1 MSTKFTLN
9 RIQNKPVFKSSSKIE
24 GNKKKLSVIKIQ
36 QDDFKLL
43 NDYLDKSLFEFK
55 TNKKAAVKTIYKIKK
70 SLSTTNFFN
79 NLKIKTGNDLIFELP
94 FINTKFS
101 LFDNVFKYSDTESI
115 DHQNINYVLN
125 LLNIDTN
132 LNDFNIDL
140 QKQLKK
146 ITEINIEDQMVEG
159 GKKKKKGG
167 VMDPTETLTSYLE
180 NHHIFDNKHDFKKL
194 CTTDSFCKD
203 FVYSCQDLITG
214 HPLTPLSATYVRN
227 QCLSF
232 DQNKLFM
239 DYINEFTN
247 NNLNNLIYV
256 SLLDLHNST
265 LGIGI
270 NVFGTGSVVG
280 NINYSTNL
288 DNFMKQFTHTD
299 NPKFITDGKLARNSS
314 SNITSFLNEILIKY
328 PQTQNIIIPSIIPS
342 MKQVY
347 DTNFIPLYQSFNDY
361 ITSKR
366 IYSLEDVND
375 PLSVNIDHVNNFF
388 NNPNPSNGYNSQ
400 IKELLA
406 NITYNMNNDILT
418 SDNIFTNLFCK
429 TNFEYVYYID
439 TLDSNKFKFALK
451 LKDQSF
457 VAHIG
462 PNIPNF
468 NFLNLIKLPS
478 SNIYQNIPSPSSNSY
493 VGFDL
498 YLYRNYNSN
507 KLIAKTIN
515 STLKRIS
522 ELSNQ
527 QAIDNYIENTL
538 KRNDINAP
546 GQTSDNKI
554 AKKAAINLLIYY
566 YVKLKQGSFNNPY
579 TINQHV
585 KEMAKILFDLKKAGD
600 LSKVLFIYTYYK
612 LKDSNQNTQ
621 QINDGLKEFE
631 DNFVQDQL
639 ILSSN
644 DTMAVLSSI
653 LRNKNDVFFSIKYN
667 YSFCAFKA
675 MDHIKVTI
683 FDFFN
688 TIKINFGSKFS
699 NDTFNIEDSLKTYL
713 KNLNPRIQNPDGSVR
728 DISDLNK
735 LILKLHD
742 LFFNN
747 PKSLIIK
754 DKDSNDKLFESII
767 QLLGI
772 QQGTYEY
779 QLLSNAIRIYMVYYF
794 TLVINNFNSEIN
806 NLLIKDTQGKYI
818 SKLTSLLFES
828 IYFNDDVNSSTN
840 YYIIFNSLTKLFVAK
855 IYKIIT
861 DMFSIISNKI
871 RSLLLFSIDTSFTN
885 IYQEIMN
892 ILPIINK
899 IISLIENFLYIN
911 IDNPNENTNIFTYMK
926 ELNSY
931 TRTII
936 NMSLVVKSGNINL
949 RNINDVNN
957 YEDIDMYVTLF
968 STNTFSKMLTSLVDI
983 RSLNTTKLYNNLFTT
998 TFINNLTEFM
1008 NFYKNI
1014 DAIKNTYDFDTTNEF
1029 SNLLEKFK
1037 FQFKKFIYFVF
1048 IQYCIPYYGKIR
1060 SSTDTTFDYR
1070 NVIADIFTKIKF
1082 NINESFESAK
1092 QELVT
1097 NLTSSSNGPIRKS
1110 NRIIEAEKRTIIA
1123 NYDAKNTEI
1132 LSKID
1137 DVKLKIDSFYEFVS
1151 NDINID
1157 RSQLLFFVSNI
1168 TINNETNFK
1177 VNIQNLND
1185 SDINSRIKA
1194 IITYQ
1199 YNLDRFT
1206 GYDINTSTST
1216 IVYNDNYLIFYNIF
1230 NFLIDDRFS
1239 QMRRGGLKKKKLLK
1253 YH

>member
-1 MSTKFTLN
+1 MSTKSNFN
-9 RIQNKPVFKSSSKIE
+9 KIKNKPSFKSSLKALDI
-24 GNKKKLSVIKIQ
+24 KKKLSLIKIQ
-36 QDDFKLL
+36 KEDFKLI
-43 NDYLDKSLFEFK
+43 NDYLDKSFFLFK
-55 TNKKAAVKTIYKIKK
+55 TKKIFKK
-70 SLSTTNFFN
+70 KQSLSKANFFN
-79 NLKIKTGNDLIFELP
+79 TLNIKTGNDLIFELP
-94 FINTKFS
+94 FINNKIS
-101 LFDNVFKYSDTESI
+101 LFDNVFKYSDIESI
-115 DHQNINYVLN
+115 DHQNINYTLN
-125 LLNIDTN
+125 LLHIDTN
-132 LNDFNIDL
+132 LNDFTNDL
-140 QKQLKK
+140 QKQLK
-146 ITEINIEDQMVEG
+146 EINDEDQMVSG

-167 VMDPTETLTSYLE
+167 AMNPTETVISYLE
-180 NHHIFDNKHDFKKL
+180 NHHIFDNKHDFKNI
-194 CTTDSFCKD
+194 CTRDTFCKD

-214 HPLTPLSATYVRN
+214 PPLSQLSGTYVRD

-232 DQNKLFM
+232 DQNKLFI

-265 LGIGI
+265 LGTGI
-270 NVFGTGSVVG
+270 NVFGTATVVG
-280 NINYSTNL
+280 NTNYSTNL

-314 SNITSFLNEILIKY
+314 SNIASFLNEIVVKY

-342 MKQVY
+342 MRQVY
-347 DTNFIPLYQSFNDY
+347 DANFIPLYRSFNDY

-375 PLSVNIDHVNNFF
+375 PMSVDPDNVNRFF
-388 NNPNPSNGYNSQ
+388 NNPNPLIGYNPL

-406 NITYNMNNDILT
+406 NITYDMNNNIAT

-439 TLDSNKFKFALK
+439 TLDGNKFKFALK
-451 LKDQSF
+451 FKNPSF
-457 VAHIG
+457 VSHIS
-462 PNIPNF
+462 NIPNF
-468 NFLNLIKLPS
+468 KFLHLTKLPS
-478 SNIYQNIPSPSSNSY
+478 SKIYENNASPSPNSY

-498 YLYRNYNSN
+498 FIYKNYNSN

-515 STLKRIS
+515 STLQRIS

-527 QAIDNYIENTL
+527 QSVNTYIDDSL
-538 KRNDINAP
+538 RRNDINAS
-546 GQTSDNKI
+546 GQLSNNSV

-566 YVKLKQGSFNNPY
+566 YVKLNQGSFSNPI
-579 TINQHV
+579 TIKQHV

-612 LKDSNQNTQ
+612 FKDSNQNTQ

-631 DNFVQDQL
+631 DNFVKDQL

-675 MDHIKVTI
+675 MDHSKVTI

-688 TIKINFGSKFS
+688 AVKINFGSKFS
-699 NDTFNIEDSLKTYL
+699 NNTFNIEDSLKTYL
-713 KNLNPRIQNPDGSVR
+713 ENLNPVVQNYDGSFIR
-728 DISDLNK
+728 DVSDLNN
-735 LILKLHD
+735 LLLKLHD

-754 DKDSNDKLFESII
+754 DKDSNDKLFESVT

-779 QLLSNAIRIYMVYYF
+779 QLLSSAIRLYIVYYF
-794 TLVINNFNSEIN
+794 HIILNNLDSEIN
-806 NLLIKDTQGKYI
+806 NLLIKDTQNEYI
-818 SKLTSLLFES
+818 SELTSLLFES
-828 IYFNDDVNSSTN
+828 IYFGIDINSRTN
-840 YYIIFNSLTKLFVAK
+840 YYNIFNSTTKLFIAK
-855 IYKIIT
+855 IYKIIA
-861 DMFSIISNKI
+861 DMFNIISNKI
-871 RSLLLFSIDTSFTN
+871 RLLLLSSIDTSFSN

-892 ILPIINK
+892 ILPIVNK

-911 IDNPNENTNIFTYMK
+911 IKNPHENTNIFTYMK

-931 TRTII
+931 IRTII
-936 NMSLVVKSGNINL
+936 NMSLVVKSGNISL
-949 RNINDVNN
+949 ATINEVDN

-968 STNTFSKMLTSLVDI
+968 STNTFSNMLTSLVNI
-983 RSLNTTKLYNNLFTT
+983 RSLNTSKLYNNLFTT
-998 TFINNLTEFM
+998 MFINNLTEFM

-1014 DAIKNTYDFDTTNEF
+1014 DAIKNNYNFDSTNEF
-1029 SNLLEKFK
+1029 NDLLEKFK

-1048 IQYCIPYYGKIR
+1048 IQYCIPYYGIIG
-1060 SSTDTTFDYR
+1060 STNTTFDYR
-1070 NVIADIFTKIKF
+1070 NVINDIFTKIKF
-1082 NINESFESAK
+1082 NVNESFESAK
-1092 QELVT
+1092 QENVT
-1097 NLTSSSNGPIRKS
+1097 NLTNTASGPIRKS
-1110 NRIIEAEKRTIIA
+1110 NRIIEAEKRTIIT
-1123 NYDAKNTEI
+1123 NYDAKKTEI

-1137 DVKLKIDSFYEFVS
+1137 DVKLKIDAFYEFVLH
-1151 NDINID
+1151 DINID
-1157 RSQLLFFVSNI
+1157 RSQLLFFISNI
-1168 TINNETNFK
+1168 TINNRTNYK

-1185 SDINSRIKA
+1185 GEKNIQIKNA
-1194 IITYQ
+1194 ISLQFIH
-1199 YNLDRFT
+1199 NRFT
-1206 GYDINTSTST
+1206 GYNTNTSTST
-1216 IVYNDNYLIFYNIF
+1216 LNENYLIFYNIF

-1239 QMRRGGLKKKKLLK
+1239 EMVTGGLKKKKLIK
-1253 YH
+1253 NH